1 MKKRKNFFLFYLPFA
16 LLLVFII
23 FPYAWT
29 FLTSLKN
36 TSELYTKTVHY
47 LPEMPTLNNYRFL
60 FTNTDF
66 IPSMLRST
74 LIATV
79 TSCIAI
85 IVSSM
90 AGYAFSRYRFPGRDI
105 ALSGILL
112 LYMFPQVLFLTPLF
126 ITFRNLYLLGS
137 WVSLVI
143 AYCTFTIPFAIW
155 LMTGFMDEIPQEI
168 EEAAKIDGASMPQ
181 LFLRVIIPLL
191 KPGMVA
197 TGSYIFINSWN
208 EYLYAV
214 MFTSSETRTL
224 PVSLFS
230 FIGEYDVRWDMISAG
245 GITAVIPVVLLF
257 MLVQKHLVTGM
268 TAGSVKG

>member
-1 MKKRKNFFLFYLPFA
+1 
-16 LLLVFII
+16 
-23 FPYAWT
+23 
-29 FLTSLKN
+29 
-36 TSELYTKTVHY
+36 
-47 LPEMPTLNNYRFL
+47 
-60 FTNTDF
+60 
-66 IPSMLRST
+66 
-74 LIATV
+74 
-79 TSCIAI
+79 
-85 IVSSM
+85 
-90 AGYAFSRYRFPGRDI
+90 
-105 ALSGILL
+105 
-112 LYMFPQVLFLTPLF
+112 MFPQVLFLTPLF
-126 ITFRNLYLLGS
+126 ITFRNLHLLGS